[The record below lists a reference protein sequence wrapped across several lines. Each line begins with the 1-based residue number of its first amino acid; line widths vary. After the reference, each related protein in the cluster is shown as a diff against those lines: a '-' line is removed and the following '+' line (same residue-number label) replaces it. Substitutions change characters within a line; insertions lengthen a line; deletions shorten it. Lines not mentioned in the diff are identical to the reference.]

1 MILFSQRKWRTIDT
15 TNPGLFFIAAKEFI
29 CTERKMG
36 NCFWWVELNLLKK
49 TLYETTTNHSRSL
62 GAGGLMKKPTSL
74 LGAGI
79 AIGVVFGVASSN
91 IGLGI
96 ALGLAI
102 GASMSYSQTKENKI
116 DGPP

>member
-1 MILFSQRKWRTIDT
+1 M
-15 TNPGLFFIAAKEFI
+15 
-29 CTERKMG
+29 
-36 NCFWWVELNLLKK
+36 
-49 TLYETTTNHSRSL
+49 TLYETTSNHSRSL
-62 GAGGLMKKPTSL
+62 GAGGLMKKASYL

-79 AIGVVFGVASSN
+79 AFGVVFGVAISN